1 MDYKGIL
8 RIVMAALSFAVAA
21 LLEAMGGN
29 DRLAIVLV
37 IAMCTDYATGIAC
50 AAIWHKSPKSEN
62 GGLESRAGLKGLF
75 RKMGIVVC
83 VILANYLSLLVST
96 SAIRDSTIIFFI
108 CNETL
113 SIIENLGIMGVP
125 FPPAIR
131 SAIDVLKKKSEEKP
145 PADDIVDA
153 EVWDDEHDKK

>member
-1 MDYKGIL
+1 MDFKTIF
-8 RIVMAALSFAVAA
+8 RIITAALSFAIAS

-29 DRLAIVLV
+29 DRLAMVLV

-50 AAIWHKSPKSEN
+50 AAIWHRSPKSQN

-131 SAIDVLKKKSEEKP
+131 SALDALKKKTEEETP
-145 PADDIVDA
+145 PDDIIDA
-153 EVWDDEHDKK
+153 DVWDDIHEKK